1 MAQKLHVNPETG
13 KVGKCT
19 ASVRDCEFGESNHFD
34 NPVEAIRHAEE
45 IIKESLDEATVK
57 TVTKKRSKYG
67 EDKLN
72 KEVKEVEDKVA
83 AGKFDIPEVS
93 QIDLTDRKL
102 AEAGYFEGDS
112 VSEIRNNLLNTFEK
126 VKYANLSNKIRHEF
140 DLEYGENAEIVWND
154 DLNEPTVL
162 VKTWFTDSDRNW
174 DDDTENELELMVD
187 RKKVG
192 DKIEEEVEY
201 SYDSNSGDEIPVH
214 ERREYFALTEAEKQE
229 YKDDKT
235 KELIK
240 NKVKLIGD
248 ERFPDW
254 IAMPKRL
261 AANTNALPKVSAGL
275 VRTVQYHVDKASKD
289 VLALKNEN
297 NTLKKLEDQKSAV
310 ATEFANELS
319 KDSADTGDLSGVLG
333 RYNNRLKG
341 IMFNISKTQKRIEK
355 YSDAPVRLESAK
367 KELALRER
375 EHYNY
380 RRQQFVHHLSTHY
393 PSDSK
398 TVRYA
403 VAEKWVDDNKDKFK
417 EVEDFDSLINNN

>member
-45 IIKESLDEATVK
+45 VIKENLDEATVK

-102 AEAGYFEGDS
+102 VEAGYFEGDS

-140 DLEYGENAEIVWND
+140 DLEYGENAYVVWHEELD
-154 DLNEPTVL
+154 EPV
-162 VKTWFTDSDRNW
+162 VAVQSSFTDRDHNW
-174 DDDTENELELMVD
+174 DEDEDELESIVE
-187 RKKVG
+187 RKKI
-192 DKIEEEVEY
+192 DEEIEEDADY
-201 SYDSNSGDEIPVH
+201 DYDSISGDEIPVH
-214 ERREYFALTEAEKQE
+214 YRTEYFALTDAEKQE

-240 NKVKLIGD
+240 NKVKLIRD
-248 ERFPDW
+248 ERFPEW

-261 AANTNALPKVSAGL
+261 AANTNSLPKVSAGSVST
-275 VRTVQYHVDKASKD
+275 VRYSVDKASKD
-289 VLALKNEN
+289 VIALNHENNALKKFED
-297 NTLKKLEDQKSAV
+297 LKNIV
-310 ATEFANELS
+310 ATEFASELS
-319 KDSADTGDLSGVLG
+319 QDSADTGDLSGVLG
-333 RYNNRLKG
+333 KHNNRLKG
-341 IMFNISKTQKRIEK
+341 IMFSIAKTQKRIDK
-355 YSDAPVRLESAK
+355 YSDAPIRLERAK
-367 KELALRER
+367 KELALAEK
-375 EHYNY
+375 EHYDY

-403 VAEKWVDDNKDKFK
+403 VAEKWVDSNKDKFK